1 MKKLALCVALAA
13 IATGASA
20 NERSTP
26 RDARAD
32 RTQNRGAEL
41 KTMLDKALANVRD
54 DGSATQSG
62 KRYFDFDRQLAR

>member
-1 MKKLALCVALAA
+1 LCVALAA

-41 KTMLDKALANVRD
+41 KTMLDKALANVLD

-62 KRYFDFDRQLAR
+62 KRYFDFDRRLAR